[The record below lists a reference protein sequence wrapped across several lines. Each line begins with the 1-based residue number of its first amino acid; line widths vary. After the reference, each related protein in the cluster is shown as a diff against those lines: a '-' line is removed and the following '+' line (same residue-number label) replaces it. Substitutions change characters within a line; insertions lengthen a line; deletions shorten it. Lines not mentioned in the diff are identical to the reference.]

1 MAIKFRVP
9 ESGYPMPRSQAVT
22 KTMQGNKAKDSK
34 PELLL
39 RKALWQAGVRGY
51 RLHIK
56 DLPGKPDLVFTAK
69 KLVVFVHGCYWHSC
83 PICAIA
89 RPRHNASYW
98 SEKLAGNTRRDILNA
113 ERLADLGWRVH
124 TIWECQT
131 KVSIQEAVQQIKKL
145 LDTSK

>member
-1 MAIKFRVP
+1 
-9 ESGYPMPRSQAVT
+9 MPKSQAVT

-39 RKALWQAGVRGY
+39 RKALWKAGVRGY
-51 RLHIK
+51 RLHSK
-56 DLPGKPDLVFTAK
+56 GLPGKPDLVFTAK

-98 SEKLAGNTRRDILNA
+98 NEKLAGNTRRDVLNA
-113 ERLADLGWRVH
+113 ERLADLGWRIYTV
-124 TIWECQT
+124 WECQA
-131 KVSIQEAVQQIKKL
+131 KSSMVEAVQQIQRL
-145 LDTSK
+145 LATSS

>member
-1 MAIKFRVP
+1 VAIKFRVP
-9 ESGYPMPRSQAVT
+9 ESGYPMPKSQSVT

-39 RKALWQAGVRGY
+39 RKALWKAGVRGY
-51 RLHIK
+51 RLHSK
-56 DLPGKPDLVFTAK
+56 GLPGKPDLVFTAK
-69 KLVVFVHGCYWHSC
+69 KLIVFVHGCYWHSC

-113 ERLADLGWRVH
+113 DHLADLGWRVH
-124 TIWECQT
+124 TVWECQT
-131 KVSIQEAVQQIKKL
+131 KASIEEAVQQIKKL

>member
-9 ESGYPMPRSQAVT
+9 ESGYPMPKSQAVT

-39 RKALWQAGVRGY
+39 RKGLWKAGVRGY
-51 RLHIK
+51 RIHVK
-56 DLPGKPDLVFTAK
+56 ELPGKPDLVFTAK

-89 RPRHNASYW
+89 RPKHNATYW
-98 SEKLAGNTRRDILNA
+98 NEKLAGNSRRDAQHN
-113 ERLADLGWRVH
+113 ERLAEQGWRVH
-124 TIWECQT
+124 TVWECQV
-131 KVSIQEAVQQIKKL
+131 KSSLDEAIQQIKGL
-145 LDTSK
+145 LADNQ